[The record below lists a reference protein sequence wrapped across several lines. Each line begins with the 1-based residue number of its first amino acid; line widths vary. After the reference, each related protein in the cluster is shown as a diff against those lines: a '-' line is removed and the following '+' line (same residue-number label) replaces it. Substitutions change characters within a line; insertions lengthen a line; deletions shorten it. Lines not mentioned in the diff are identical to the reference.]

1 MTRWMPIQAIGGPVA
16 GEYAEQAGG
25 GDVVELTVTD
35 RLEGHHAVVAVSG
48 EVDVM
53 TAGTLRER
61 LNDLVAAGH
70 HDLVIDLDRV
80 DFLDSAGLGVL
91 VGGLKRVRAEHG
103 SLQLVCTQERILK
116 VFRITRL
123 TEEFTI
129 HPTLAQ
135 ALATPTGESSADP
148 SGDPLG

>member
-1 MTRWMPIQAIGGPVA
+1 M
-16 GEYAEQAGG
+16 
-25 GDVVELTVTD
+25 ELTVED
-35 RLEGHHAVVAVSG
+35 RLEGAYAVVAVSG
-48 EVDVM
+48 EIDVL

-61 LNDLVAAGH
+61 IDDLVTAGH
-70 HDLVIDLDRV
+70 HHLVIDLEQV

-91 VGGLKRVRAEHG
+91 VGGLKRVRAQDG
-103 SLQLVCTQERILK
+103 TLQLVCTSERILK

-123 TEEFTI
+123 SEEFTI
-129 HPTLAQ
+129 HAALAQ